1 MSITR
6 LKYLTDRC
14 LSQEA
19 TPEER
24 SELMDLLADPEN
36 ESVAKQVIWE
46 MYTLGRAEEDMRPET
61 AMGVFQAVIQA
72 DKQPAKV
79 VPRSYKWWSVAASF
93 LAVVGLA
100 LYFLLKNDQQPVV
113 AESISNDI
121 AAPSTNRAM
130 IALADGRKILLE
142 SLDTGQ
148 LARQGNVTLIK
159 LANGRIA
166 YKMING
172 QTVTELQYNTLIN
185 PKGSKVINMAL
196 ADGSRVWLNAG
207 SSITYPVA
215 FVGKERK
222 VELKGEG
229 YFEVAKDAS
238 KKFVVEANDAT
249 TEVLGTHFNIMAY
262 ENETKIKVTLL
273 EGVVEV
279 YGLAY
284 KGKTLLRP
292 GQQAALTET
301 YPGIELTRPDMEQV
315 MAWKDGV
322 FTFNDLSFDEI
333 MRKIERWYDVSVV
346 YTNEVPKINLQG
358 DLSENTSLRGTLEAL
373 KFQGVNLQLR
383 GRTVT
388 ID

>member
-1 MSITR
+1 MFITR
-6 LKYLTDRC
+6 LRYLTERC
-14 LSQEA
+14 LSQKA

-24 SELMDLLADPEN
+24 SELLDLLADPVN
-36 ESVAKQVIWE
+36 ESVAKRVIRE
-46 MYTLGRAEEDMRPET
+46 TYTPGSAGEDMKPET
-61 AMGVFQAVIQA
+61 ATAIFQAVIQA
-72 DKQPAKV
+72 DKEPAKV
-79 VPRSYKWWSVAASF
+79 VNSNYKWWSIAASF
-93 LAVVGLA
+93 LAVAGLA
-100 LYFLLKNDQQPVV
+100 LYFLFRNDQQPVV
-113 AESISNDI
+113 AKSIPNDI

-130 IALADGRKILLE
+130 IALADGSKVLLE
-142 SLDTGQ
+142 SLGNGQ
-148 LARQGNVTLIK
+148 VARQGNVKLIK
-159 LANGRIA
+159 LANGQIA
-166 YKMING
+166 YELMNG

-215 FVGKERK
+215 FVGNERK

-238 KKFVVEANDAT
+238 KKFAVEANGAT

-262 ENETKIKVTLL
+262 ENESKVKVTLL

-301 YPGIELTRPDMEQV
+301 YPGIELTRPGLEQV
-315 MAWKDGV
+315 MAWKEGV
-322 FTFNDLSFDEI
+322 FTFNDLSFEEV

-388 ID
+388 IN

>member
-6 LKYLTDRC
+6 LRYLTERC

-19 TPEER
+19 TPEDR

-36 ESVAKQVIWE
+36 ESVAKQVIRE
-46 MYTLGRAEEDMRPET
+46 MYTPGHAGEDVKPET
-61 AMGVFQAVIQA
+61 ALGIFQAVIQA
-72 DKQPAKV
+72 DKAPAKV
-79 VPRSYKWWSVAASF
+79 VRSNYKWWSVAASF
-93 LAVVGLA
+93 LAVAGVA
-100 LYFLLKNDQQPVV
+100 LYFLFRNDQQPVV
-113 AESISNDI
+113 AGSISNDI
-121 AAPSTNRAM
+121 AAPSTNSAM
-130 IALADGRKILLE
+130 IALADGRKIRLE

-166 YKMING
+166 YKMSNG

-185 PKGSKVINMAL
+185 PKSSKVIHMTL

-207 SSITYPVA
+207 SSLTYPVA
-215 FVGKERK
+215 FAGNERK
-222 VELKGEG
+222 VELQGEG

-238 KKFVVEANDAT
+238 KKFVVVANGAT

-262 ENETKIKVTLL
+262 ENESKVKVTLL

-301 YPGIELTRPDMEQV
+301 YPGIALTRPDLEQV

-322 FTFNDLSFDEI
+322 FTFNDLSFEEV

-346 YTNEVPKINLQG
+346 YTNKVPKINLQG

-373 KFQGVNLQLR
+373 KFQGVHVQLR
-383 GRTVT
+383 GRTIT

>member
-6 LKYLTDRC
+6 LRYLTERC
-14 LSQEA
+14 LSQKA
-19 TPEER
+19 TTEER

-36 ESVAKQVIWE
+36 ESGAKQVIKE
-46 MYTLGRAEEDMRPET
+46 MYTLGNAAEDMKPEI
-61 AMGVFQAVIQA
+61 AMAVFQAVIQA
-72 DKQPAKV
+72 DKEPAKV
-79 VPRSYKWWSVAASF
+79 VHSNYKWWYVAASF
-93 LAVVGLA
+93 LAVAGLA
-100 LYFLLKNDQQPVV
+100 LYFLFRTDQQPVV

-142 SLDTGQ
+142 SLDSGQ

-166 YKMING
+166 YKMMNG

-185 PKGSKVINMAL
+185 PKGSKVIDMAL

-215 FVGKERK
+215 FVGNERK

-238 KKFVVEANDAT
+238 KKFVVEANGAT

-262 ENETKIKVTLL
+262 ENESKVKVTLL

-301 YPGIELTRPDMEQV
+301 YPGIELTRPDLEQV

-322 FTFNDLSFDEI
+322 FTFNDLSFEEV

>member
-6 LKYLTDRC
+6 LRYLTERC
-14 LSQEA
+14 LSQQA

-24 SELMDLLADPEN
+24 SELMDLLAKPDN
-36 ESVAKQVIWE
+36 ESVAQQVIRE
-46 MYTLGRAEEDMRPET
+46 TYTRSITEDMHPESAT
-61 AMGVFQAVIQA
+61 AVFQAIIQA
-72 DKQPAKV
+72 DKEPAKV
-79 VPRSYKWWSVAASF
+79 VRSKYTGWAVAASL
-93 LAVVGLA
+93 LAVAGLT
-100 LYFLLKNDQQPVV
+100 LFFLFRNDHQPVV
-113 AESISNDI
+113 ADNLLNDI

-130 IALADGRKILLE
+130 IALADGRKIFLE
-142 SLDTGQ
+142 SLDSGQ
-148 LARQGNVTLIK
+148 LAQQGNVTLTK

-166 YKMING
+166 YKMMDG
-172 QTVTELQYNTLIN
+172 QTVTELQYNTLVN
-185 PKGSKVINMAL
+185 PRGSKVIHMTL

-215 FVGKERK
+215 FVGNERK

-238 KKFVVEANDAT
+238 KKFVVEANGAT

-262 ENETKIKVTLL
+262 ENETKVKVTLL

-279 YGLAY
+279 FGLAY

-292 GQQAALTET
+292 GQQAALTNT
-301 YPGIELTRPDMEQV
+301 YPGIALTRPDLEQV

-322 FTFNDLSFDEI
+322 FTFNDLSFEEV
-333 MRKIERWYDVSVV
+333 MRKIERWYDVNVV
-346 YTNEVPKINLQG
+346 YNNEVPKINLQG

-373 KFQGVNLQLR
+373 KFQGVKLELH
-383 GRTVT
+383 GRTIT

>member
-1 MSITR
+1 MDITR
-6 LKYLTDRC
+6 LRYLTERC
-14 LSQEA
+14 LSQKA

-24 SELMDLLADPEN
+24 SELMNLLADPEN
-36 ESVAKQVIWE
+36 ESVAKQVIKE
-46 MYTLGRAEEDMRPET
+46 LYALGSAGEDMQTET
-61 AMGVFQAVIQA
+61 ATAIFQAVIQA
-72 DKQPAKV
+72 DKEPAKV
-79 VPRSYKWWSVAASF
+79 VNSNYKWLSIAASF

-100 LYFLLKNDQQPVV
+100 LYFLFKNDQQPVV
-113 AESISNDI
+113 AKNIPNDI

-130 IALADGRKILLE
+130 IALADGSKVLLE
-142 SLDTGQ
+142 SLDNGQ
-148 LARQGNVTLIK
+148 VARQGNVKLIK
-159 LANGRIA
+159 LANGRIV
-166 YKMING
+166 YELMNE

-185 PKGSKVINMAL
+185 PKGSKVINMTL
-196 ADGSRVWLNAG
+196 ADGSRVWLNAN

-215 FVGKERK
+215 FVRNERK
-222 VELKGEG
+222 VELNGEG

-238 KKFVVEANDAT
+238 KKFVVEANGAT

-262 ENETKIKVTLL
+262 ENESKVKVTLL

-284 KGKTLLRP
+284 KGNTLLRP

-301 YPGIELTRPDMEQV
+301 YPGIALTRPDLEQV

-322 FTFNDLSFDEI
+322 FTFNDLSFEEV

-346 YTNEVPKINLQG
+346 YTNEIPKINLQG

-388 ID
+388 IY

>member
-6 LKYLTDRC
+6 LRYLTERC
-14 LSQEA
+14 LSQKA

-36 ESVAKQVIWE
+36 ESVAKQVIRE
-46 MYTLGRAEEDMRPET
+46 MYTLGNAAEDMKPET

-72 DKQPAKV
+72 DKEPAKV
-79 VPRSYKWWSVAASF
+79 VQSKFKWWSVAAS
-93 LAVVGLA
+93 LLLVAGVA
-100 LYFLLKNDQQPVV
+100 LYFLLKNDPQPVV

-121 AAPSTNRAM
+121 AAPSTNSAM
-130 IALADGRKILLE
+130 IALADGRKISLE

-166 YKMING
+166 YKTLNG
-172 QTVTELQYNTLIN
+172 QTATELQYNTLIN
-185 PKGSKVINMAL
+185 PKGSKVIHMTL
-196 ADGSRVWLNAG
+196 SDGSRVWLNAG

-215 FVGKERK
+215 FAGNERK
-222 VELKGEG
+222 VELQGEG

-238 KKFVVEANDAT
+238 KKFVVVANGAT

-262 ENETKIKVTLL
+262 ENENKVKVTLL

-301 YPGIELTRPDMEQV
+301 YPGIALTRPDLEQV

-322 FTFNDLSFDEI
+322 FTFNDLSFEEV

-346 YTNEVPKINLQG
+346 YTNKVPKINLQG

-373 KFQGVNLQLR
+373 KFQGVNVQLR
-383 GRTVT
+383 GRTIT

>member
-1 MSITR
+1 
-6 LKYLTDRC
+6 
-14 LSQEA
+14 
-19 TPEER
+19 
-24 SELMDLLADPEN
+24 
-36 ESVAKQVIWE
+36 
-46 MYTLGRAEEDMRPET
+46 
-61 AMGVFQAVIQA
+61 
-72 DKQPAKV
+72 
-79 VPRSYKWWSVAASF
+79 
-93 LAVVGLA
+93 
-100 LYFLLKNDQQPVV
+100 
-113 AESISNDI
+113 
-121 AAPSTNRAM
+121 
-130 IALADGRKILLE
+130 
-142 SLDTGQ
+142 
-148 LARQGNVTLIK
+148 
-159 LANGRIA
+159 
-166 YKMING
+166 
-172 QTVTELQYNTLIN
+172 
-185 PKGSKVINMAL
+185 
-196 ADGSRVWLNAG
+196 LNAG

-215 FVGKERK
+215 FAGNERK

-238 KKFVVEANDAT
+238 KKFVVAANGAT
-249 TEVLGTHFNIMAY
+249 TEVLGTHFNVMAY
-262 ENETKIKVTLL
+262 ENESKVKVTLL

-301 YPGIELTRPDMEQV
+301 YPGIALTRPGLEQV
-315 MAWKDGV
+315 MAWKEGV
-322 FTFNDLSFDEI
+322 FTFDDLSFEEV